1 MSGAGGGSR
10 VPIPNNVQ
18 NTINEIREITGNHH
32 SSDEIYVVLKECS
45 MDPKETAQKLLYL
58 GYSSASYTL
67 RFFIFFFSI
76 CFVLSGRVSE
86 ESRSKQHGQGRG
98 ARGASGGFS
107 SKFFDGGGGRKLAI
121 QRENGVHIAEKTNG
135 SSTQSDLQKITNTPP
150 QASRGSAVVP
160 HNAAN
165 PCNGNSGHGS
175 SSQSLIG
182 SVLSLPETSSAAN
195 DTVNQENIQHQAVV
209 AVAAITSPKETVS
222 SITSTDQGKYLSSS
236 DQCPSNHVEGNKLEE
251 ATGLSA
257 SKNEKSRS
265 MNSTSNPNAIL
276 KLNEVESNL
285 LSERLSSSL
294 SLNSSL
300 RPPQDVCKIANVTE
314 VSASEAHV
322 QSTEARQRVTYPK
335 HFQVPEALKGGLTFG
350 SFDTFGPSKRS
361 CRATGCDNSPTPE
374 TSPGNDEAVTSR
386 FVIYTIF
393 MILKDMV

>member
-58 GYSSASYTL
+58 DTFHEV
-67 RFFIFFFSI
+67 RRRRKRRKE
-76 CFVLSGRVSE
+76 VLSGRVSE